1 MESLFVNLE
10 KEIFR
15 GNILDITYGNEG
27 IIYKANKYYDNFIE
41 VDYLEDT
48 PSKRFDNEGYYDSCI
63 VFFTLNKIK
72 SHRQKLKLFDNI
84 YRLMKKN
91 GYVYIWDVEKEPLK
105 TLQKNITVSLPDKS
119 MKNFQ
124 INLLNI
130 FTDNTSSKIIDGLKD
145 YFDIV
150 EAVSSNGTFR
160 IVGRRKDVNKK

>member
-27 IIYKANKYYDNFIE
+27 IIYKANKYYDNFID

>member
-27 IIYKANKYYDNFIE
+27 IIYKANKYYDNFID

-160 IVGRRKDVNKK
+160 IVGRKKGC

>member
-1 MESLFVNLE
+1 MESLFVSLE
-10 KEIFR
+10 KEVFR
-15 GNILDITYGNEG
+15 GNVLDITYGNQG
-27 IIYKANKYYDNFIE
+27 IIYKANKYYDNFID
-41 VDYLEDT
+41 VNYLENA
-48 PSKRFDNEGYYDSCI
+48 PSKSCDNEGYYDSCI

-72 SHRQKLKLFDNI
+72 THRQKIKLFDNI
-84 YRLMKKN
+84 YRLMKNN

-124 INLLNI
+124 INLLNL
-130 FTDNTSSKIIDGLKD
+130 FTDNTSSKIIDGLKN

-160 IVGRRKDVNKK
+160 IVGRKKGC